1 MTLSLFLLTYSDSL
15 PTSSA
20 ILWLS
25 NDSLLT
31 STYSLLTLCWLS
43 TDALL
48 TICWHLLVS
57 RMTRLTRLARGLQLP
72 RIWNYDRLR
81 YASTSKNMNF
91 SNWTLQQVQ
100 IPACG
105 EKKHITWVKKKM
117 IVMFVLNLAFVHQ
130 CSIHPKYK
138 SLCKYG
144 PSVEGTFS
152 IMMFWTHRLYTKTH
166 YTPKYRMLC
175 LWAPWA
181 HGWGGY
187 MFCWDVLNLTC
198 VCL

>member
-1 MTLSLFLLTYSDSL
+1 MTLY
-15 PTSSA
+15 
-20 ILWLS
+20 WL
-25 NDSLLT
+25 
-31 STYSLLTLCWLS
+31 LLTLCWLYADS
-43 TDALL
+43 LL
-48 TICWHLLVS
+48 TLYWLSADIYSSPGWPGWLDLPGGSNCLEFETTTGWDMLAHLKIWISATGHYS
-57 RMTRLTRLARGLQLP
+57 RCKFQHAG
-72 RIWNYDRLR
+72 
-81 YASTSKNMNF
+81 
-91 SNWTLQQVQ
+91 
-100 IPACG
+100 
-105 EKKHITWVKKKM
+105 KKHITWIYKKK